1 MKNRKLFAIITLVAF
16 MLTMMPFMAFADEL
30 KDAKSGNIK
39 VLIDSDDT
47 SVKIGNSVTATVKVQ
62 NGYKI
67 ADKQS
72 VVVYATVNGA
82 YTDAITYAGADSV
95 QADYAA
101 VKAGKDIT
109 ITPTKAGTYKIKAVL
124 VNDADIDL
132 ADGLKDIVAAG
143 YAVTVDADTITAKA
157 KTGDVV
163 IEETVTAANGEF
175 KVGKDN
181 GVYTGAKA
189 NNGAEKGI
197 YNVELALTQGTDEV
211 ANQEV
216 TIEID
221 KSTGY
226 VSKTTA
232 KTNSAGI
239 VKFKVSAT
247 KAGVYTVSVN
257 SKNADEKEIKFDF
270 SANNTAQVI
279 GIAPKA
285 PVATNNDLKI
295 DLKVIDAS
303 GTTLSGDAL
312 ENASLTGFGVEFT
325 KVPAASDTNTA
336 VNYVGDGI
344 EFDQSEDPAKLVI
357 DGNLIDEAGA
367 YTIKI
372 YNKNSGGAK
381 YVDFT
386 AAEYGKTA
394 SATIEYD
401 AASYNLGAKVAAPT
415 VKIVDA
421 NGVTKDAKDAGKT
434 PTFSFTGVGV
444 VGFDNKTGAFTV
456 TGDDKYLGQT
466 ITVNVIV
473 DKCIATTTVSIA
485 DVPAYLK
492 FTDATA
498 AIGTEATVAVNSA
511 DLKGNLAAIG
521 ADYTDIDVNYVVIA
535 KPEGAVVSV
544 DADDLTKDAFVKEG
558 KGNIKVAC
566 TKEGTVQVNVVVTAT
581 KPAVKEGNEVKVA
594 AKTIYLTGT
603 AKVGFGAAPIDNG
616 VTSTVTLII
625 GSKTFVANGSAYTSD
640 VAPYVANGRTFVP
653 VRAFAEATGAKVEYD
668 AATQVITITA
678 EGLNAQMTIGS
689 NILTVNGQTT
699 VMDVAAAVTADGR
712 TVLPVRFA
720 GQALGYGFEVAYGS
734 NGAVSS
740 VTMFK

>member
-16 MLTMMPFMAFADEL
+16 MLTMMPFMAFAD
-30 KDAKSGNIK
+30 DQNPQIAKSGNIK

-47 SVKIGNSVTATVKVQ
+47 SVKVAKPVTATVKVQ
-62 NGYKI
+62 SGYQI
-67 ADKQS
+67 AADQS
-72 VVVYATVNGA
+72 VIVYATVNGA
-82 YTDAITYAGADSV
+82 YTDAITYAGADTNA
-95 QADYAA
+95 ADYAQ
-101 VKAGKDIT
+101 VKSGKNIT
-109 ITPTKAGTYKIKAVL
+109 ITGTKAGTYKIGAVL
-124 VNDADIDL
+124 VKDNDID
-132 ADGLKDIVAAG
+132 GSSLKDTVAAG
-143 YAVTVDADTITAKA
+143 YAVNVDANTITVKA
-157 KTGDVV
+157 QTGDVV
-163 IEETVTAANGEF
+163 IDETVTGSDFTAK
-175 KVGKDN
+175 KVK
-181 GVYTGAKA
+181 GVWTGAKA

-197 YNVELALTQGTDEV
+197 YEVELALTQGTDEV

-239 VKFKVSAT
+239 VKFKVSAS

-279 GIAPKA
+279 GIAPEA

-295 DLKVIDAS
+295 KLKVIDAS
-303 GTTLSGDAL
+303 GTTLSGEAL
-312 ENASLTGFGVEFT
+312 KNAGLGGFGVEFT
-325 KVPAASDTNTA
+325 KVPAASDTDTA
-336 VNYVGDGI
+336 VNYVGEGI

-357 DGNLIDEAGA
+357 DGDLIDEAGA

-372 YNKNSGGAK
+372 YNKNTGGAK

-386 AAEYGKTA
+386 AAEYGKTV

-401 AASYNLGAKVAAPT
+401 AASYNLGAMVAAPT

-421 NGVTKDAKDAGKT
+421 NGVTKDADKATK
-434 PTFSFTGVGV
+434 FSFTGAGV
-444 VGFDNKTGAFTV
+444 ARFNENTGAFVV

-498 AIGTEATVAVNSA
+498 AIGTEATVVGNSA

-521 ADYTDIDVNYVVIA
+521 DGYDVSVNYVVVQ

-544 DADDLTKDAFVKEG
+544 DTADLEKDSFIKEG

-566 TKEGTVQVNVVVTAT
+566 TKEGTVKVNVVVTAVPSGQESQAG
-581 KPAVKEGNEVKVA
+581 KN
-594 AKTIYLTGT
+594 IYLTGVAT
-603 AKVGFGAAPIDNG
+603 VGFGAAPIDNG

>member
-67 ADKQS
+67 ADTQS

-82 YTDAITYAGADSV
+82 YTDAITYAGADTIE
-95 QADYAA
+95 ADYAA

-124 VNDADIDL
+124 VNDADITD
-132 ADGLKDIVAAG
+132 ADGLKDIVVAG
-143 YAVTVDADTITAKA
+143 YAVTVDADTITARA

-163 IEETVTAANGEF
+163 IEETVTASDF
-175 KVGKDN
+175 TVKYVK

-270 SANNTAQVI
+270 FANNTAQVI

-303 GTTLSGDAL
+303 GTTLSGEAL
-312 ENASLTGFGVEFT
+312 KKAGLTGFGVEFT
-325 KVPAASDTNTA
+325 KVPAASDTDTA

-357 DGNLIDEAGA
+357 DGDLIDEAGA

-372 YNKNSGGAK
+372 YNKNTGGAK

-386 AAEYGKTA
+386 AAEYGKTV

-401 AASYNLGAKVAAPT
+401 AASYNLGAIVAKPT

-421 NGVTKDAKDAGKT
+421 NGVTKDADKATK
-434 PTFSFTGVGV
+434 FSFTGAGV
-444 VGFDNKTGAFTV
+444 ERFNESTGAFTV

-498 AIGTEATVAVNSA
+498 AIGSEATVAVNSA

-521 ADYTDIDVNYVVIA
+521 EGYDVSVNYVVVQ

-544 DADDLTKDAFVKEG
+544 DTADLEKDSFIKEG

-566 TKEGTVQVNVVVTAT
+566 TKEGTVKVNVVVTAVPSGQESQAG
-581 KPAVKEGNEVKVA
+581 KN
-594 AKTIYLTGT
+594 IYLTGVAT
-603 AKVGFGAAPIDNG
+603 VGFGAAPIDNG

>member
-67 ADKQS
+67 ADTQS

-82 YTDAITYAGADSV
+82 YTDAITYAGANTIK
-95 QADYAA
+95 ADYAA

-124 VNDADIDL
+124 VNDADITD

-143 YAVTVDADTITAKA
+143 YAVTVDADTITARA

-163 IEETVTAANGEF
+163 IEETVTAPLDKDSDPEF
-175 KVGKDN
+175 EVKYVK

-279 GIAPKA
+279 GIAPEA

-295 DLKVIDAS
+295 KLKVIDAS
-303 GTTLSGDAL
+303 GTTLSGEALKDAGL
-312 ENASLTGFGVEFT
+312 GGFGVEFT
-325 KVPAASDTNTA
+325 KVPAASDTDTA
-336 VNYVGDGI
+336 VNYIGNGI
-344 EFDQSEDPAKLVI
+344 EFDKSEDPAKLVI
-357 DGNLIDEAGA
+357 DGDLIDEAGA

-372 YNKNSGGAK
+372 YNKNTGGAK

-386 AAEYGKTA
+386 AAEYGKTV

-401 AASYNLGAKVAAPT
+401 AASYNLGAIVAKPT

-421 NGVTKDAKDAGKT
+421 NGVTKDADKATK
-434 PTFSFTGVGV
+434 FSFTGAGV
-444 VGFDNKTGAFTV
+444 ERFNESTGAFIV

-498 AIGTEATVAVNSA
+498 AIGSEATVTVNSA

-521 ADYTDIDVNYVVIA
+521 EGYDVSVNYVVVQ

-544 DADDLTKDAFVKEG
+544 DTADLEKDSFIKEG

-566 TKEGTVQVNVVVTAT
+566 TKEGTVKVNVVVTAVPSGQESQAG
-581 KPAVKEGNEVKVA
+581 KN
-594 AKTIYLTGT
+594 IYLTGVAT
-603 AKVGFGAAPIDNG
+603 VGFGAAPIDNG

-625 GSKTFVANGSAYTSD
+625 GSKTFVANGAAYTSD

>member
-62 NGYKI
+62 SGYKI
-67 ADKQS
+67 ADTQS

-82 YTDAITYAGADSV
+82 YTDAITYGGVDKTDIHPDFV
-95 QADYAA
+95 V
-101 VKAGKDIT
+101 VKEGKDIT

-124 VNDADIDL
+124 VNDSDIND
-132 ADGLKDIVAAG
+132 ADGLRDIVAAG
-143 YAVTVDADTITAKA
+143 YAITVDADTITAKA

-163 IEETVTAANGEF
+163 IEETVTAPLDKDGKPEF
-175 KVGKDN
+175 KLTYEK
-181 GVYTGAKA
+181 GVYIGAKA

-312 ENASLTGFGVEFT
+312 KNAGLGGFGVEFT
-325 KVPAASDTNTA
+325 KVPAASDTDTA
-336 VNYVGDGI
+336 VNYIGKGI
-344 EFDQSEDPAKLVI
+344 EFNQDKDPAKLVI
-357 DGNLIDEAGA
+357 DGDLIDEAGA

-372 YNKNSGGAK
+372 YNTNTGGAK

-386 AAEYGKTA
+386 AAEYGKTV

-421 NGVTKDAKDAGKT
+421 NGVTKDADKATK
-434 PTFSFTGVGV
+434 FSFTGAGV
-444 VGFDNKTGAFTV
+444 ITFNENDGSFLV

-485 DVPAYLK
+485 DAPAYLK

-498 AIGTEATVAVNSA
+498 AIGTEATVVGNSA

-521 ADYTDIDVNYVVIA
+521 EGYDVSVNYVVVQ

-544 DADDLTKDAFVKEG
+544 DTADLEKEAFIKEG

-566 TKEGTVQVNVVVTAT
+566 TKEGTVKVNVVVTAVPSGQES
-581 KPAVKEGNEVKVA
+581 KAGKN
-594 AKTIYLTGT
+594 IYLTGVAT
-603 AKVGFGAAPIDNG
+603 VGFGAAPIDNG

-625 GSKTFVANGSAYTSD
+625 GSKTFVANGAAYTSD

-678 EGLNAQMTIGS
+678 AGLNAQMTIGS

>member
-124 VNDADIDL
+124 VNDADIDF

-143 YAVTVDADTITAKA
+143 YAVTVDADTITARA

-163 IEETVTAANGEF
+163 IDETVTGNDFTAK
-175 KVGKDN
+175 KVN
-181 GVYTGAKA
+181 GVWTNAKA

-257 SKNADEKEIKFDF
+257 SKNANEKEIKFDF

-279 GIAPKA
+279 GIAPEA

-295 DLKVIDAS
+295 KLKVIDAS
-303 GTTLSGDAL
+303 GTTLSGEAL
-312 ENASLTGFGVEFT
+312 KNAGLDGFGVEFT
-325 KVPAASDTNTA
+325 KVPAASDTDTA

-357 DGNLIDEAGA
+357 DGDLIDEAGA

-372 YNKNSGGAK
+372 YNKNTGGAK

-386 AAEYGKTA
+386 AAEYGKTV

-401 AASYNLGAKVAAPT
+401 AASYNLGAMVAAPT

-421 NGVTKDAKDAGKT
+421 NGVTKDADKATK
-434 PTFSFTGVGV
+434 FSFTGAGV
-444 VGFDNKTGAFTV
+444 ARFNENTGAFIV

-498 AIGTEATVAVNSA
+498 AVGSEATVVGNSA

-521 ADYTDIDVNYVVIA
+521 EGYDVSVNYVVVQ

-544 DADDLTKDAFVKEG
+544 DTADLEKDSFIKEG

-566 TKEGTVQVNVVVTAT
+566 TKEGTVKVNVVVTAVPSGQESQAG
-581 KPAVKEGNEVKVA
+581 KN
-594 AKTIYLTGT
+594 IYLTGVAT
-603 AKVGFGAAPIDNG
+603 IGFGAAPIDNG

>member
-16 MLTMMPFMAFADEL
+16 MLTMIPFMAFADEL

-67 ADKQS
+67 AAGQS

-82 YTDAITYAGADSV
+82 YTDAITYAGADTIE
-95 QADYAA
+95 ADYAA

-124 VNDADIDL
+124 VNDSDIND
-132 ADGLKDIVAAG
+132 ADGLRDIVAAG
-143 YAVTVDADTITAKA
+143 YAVTVDADTITARA

-163 IEETVTAANGEF
+163 IDETVTGSDFTA
-175 KVGKDN
+175 KYKD

-189 NNGAEKGI
+189 NNGVEKGI
-197 YNVELALTQGTDEV
+197 YEVELALTQGTDEV

-285 PVATNNDLKI
+285 PVATNNELKI

-312 ENASLTGFGVEFT
+312 KNAGLGGFGVEFT
-325 KVPAASDTNTA
+325 KVPAASDTDTA
-336 VNYVGDGI
+336 VNYIGNGI
-344 EFDQSEDPAKLVI
+344 EFNQDKDPAKLVI
-357 DGNLIDEAGA
+357 DGDLIDEAGA

-372 YNKNSGGAK
+372 YNKNTGGAK

-386 AAEYGKTA
+386 AAEYGKTV

-401 AASYNLGAKVAAPT
+401 AASYNLGAKVTAPT

-421 NGVTKDAKDAGKT
+421 NGVTKDADKATK
-434 PTFSFTGVGV
+434 FSFTGVGV
-444 VGFDNKTGAFTV
+444 VNFNENTGEFLV

-498 AIGTEATVAVNSA
+498 AIGSEATVVANSA

-521 ADYTDIDVNYVVIA
+521 EGYDVSVNYVVVQ

-544 DADDLTKDAFVKEG
+544 DTADLEKEAFIKEG

-566 TKEGTVQVNVVVTAT
+566 TKEGTVKVNVVVTAA
-581 KPAVKEGNEVKVA
+581 KGNNRDKN
-594 AKTIYLTGT
+594 IYLTGVAT
-603 AKVGFGAAPIDNG
+603 VGFGAAPIDNG

-625 GSKTFVANGSAYTSD
+625 GSKTFVANGAAYTSD

>member
-16 MLTMMPFMAFADEL
+16 MLTMMPFMAFAADL

-62 NGYKI
+62 SGYQI
-67 ADKQS
+67 AAGQE
-72 VVVYATVNGA
+72 VVVYATINGA
-82 YTDAITYAGADSV
+82 YTDAITYGGANTIEP
-95 QADYAA
+95 DYAA
-101 VKAGKDIT
+101 VTAGKDIT

-124 VNDADIDL
+124 VDPAQADSQS
-132 ADGLKDIVAAG
+132 LKDLVAAG
-143 YAVTVDADTITAKA
+143 YAVTVDADTITARA

-163 IEETVTAANGEF
+163 IEETVTGNDFTAKYE
-175 KVGKDN
+175 K

-197 YNVELALTQGTDEV
+197 YEVELALTQGTDEV

-257 SKNADEKEIKFDF
+257 SKNADEKDIKFDF

-279 GIAPKA
+279 GIAPEA

-295 DLKVIDAS
+295 KLKVIDAS
-303 GTTLSGDAL
+303 GTTLSGEAL
-312 ENASLTGFGVEFT
+312 KNAGLGGFGVEFT
-325 KVPAASDTNTA
+325 KVPAASDTDTA

-357 DGNLIDEAGA
+357 DGDLIDEAGA

-372 YNKNSGGAK
+372 YNKTTGGAK

-386 AAEYGKTA
+386 AAEYGKTV

-401 AASYNLGAKVAAPT
+401 AASYNLGAKVTAPT

-421 NGVTKDAKDAGKT
+421 NGVTKDADKATK
-434 PTFSFTGVGV
+434 FSFTGAGV
-444 VGFDNKTGAFTV
+444 VNFNENTGAFLV
-456 TGDDKYLGQT
+456 TSDDKYLGQT

-498 AIGTEATVAVNSA
+498 AIGTEATVVGNSA

-521 ADYTDIDVNYVVIA
+521 EGYGVSVNYVVVQ

-544 DADDLTKDAFVKEG
+544 DTTDLEKEAFIKEG

-566 TKEGTVQVNVVVTAT
+566 TKEGTVKVNVVVTAVPSGQES
-581 KPAVKEGNEVKVA
+581 KAGKN
-594 AKTIYLTGT
+594 IYLTGVAT
-603 AKVGFGAAPIDNG
+603 VGFGAAPIDNG

>member
-62 NGYKI
+62 SGYKI
-67 ADKQS
+67 ADGQS

-82 YTDAITYAGADSV
+82 YTDAITYAGADTIE
-95 QADYAA
+95 ADYAA

-124 VNDADIDL
+124 VNDDDIND
-132 ADGLKDIVAAG
+132 ADGLKDIVVAG

-163 IEETVTAANGEF
+163 IEETVTAPLDKDDKPEF
-175 KVGKDN
+175 KVVYAK

-239 VKFKVSAT
+239 VKFKVSAS

-312 ENASLTGFGVEFT
+312 KNAGLGGFGVEFT
-325 KVPAASDTNTA
+325 KVPAASDTDTA

-344 EFDQSEDPAKLVI
+344 EFNQDKDPAKLVI
-357 DGNLIDEAGA
+357 DGDLIDVAGA

-372 YNKNSGGAK
+372 YNKNTGGAK

-386 AAEYGKTA
+386 AAEYGKTV

-401 AASYNLGAKVAAPT
+401 AASYNLGAKVTAPT

-421 NGVTKDAKDAGKT
+421 NGVTKDADKT
-434 PTFSFTGVGV
+434 TKFSFTGVGV
-444 VGFDNKTGAFTV
+444 VNFNENTGEFLV

-498 AIGTEATVAVNSA
+498 AIGSEATVVANSA

-521 ADYTDIDVNYVVIA
+521 EGYDVSVNYVVVQ

-544 DADDLTKDAFVKEG
+544 DTADLEKEAFIKEG

-566 TKEGTVQVNVVVTAT
+566 TKEGTVKVNVVVTAT
-581 KPAVKEGNEVKVA
+581 KGDNRDKN
-594 AKTIYLTGT
+594 IYLTGVAT
-603 AKVGFGAAPIDNG
+603 VGFGAAPIDNG

>member
-16 MLTMMPFMAFADEL
+16 MLTMMPFMAFAD
-30 KDAKSGNIK
+30 DQNPQTAKSGNIK

-47 SVKIGNSVTATVKVQ
+47 SVKVDKPVTATVKVQ
-62 NGYKI
+62 SGYQI
-67 ADKQS
+67 AADQS
-72 VVVYATVNGA
+72 VIVYATVNGA
-82 YTDAITYAGADSV
+82 YTDAITYAGADINA
-95 QADYAA
+95 ADYAK
-101 VKAGKDIT
+101 VKSGKNIT
-109 ITPTKAGTYKIKAVL
+109 ITGTKAGTYKIGAVL
-124 VNDADIDL
+124 VKDSDIDESS
-132 ADGLKDIVAAG
+132 LKDTVAAG
-143 YAVTVDADTITAKA
+143 YAVNVDANTITVKA
-157 KTGDVV
+157 QTGDVV
-163 IEETVTAANGEF
+163 IDETVTGSDFNAK
-175 KVGKDN
+175 KVK
-181 GVYTGAKA
+181 GVWTGAKA

-197 YNVELALTQGTDEV
+197 YEVELALTQGTDEV

-239 VKFKVSAT
+239 VKFKVSAS

-285 PVATNNDLKI
+285 PVATNNDLTI

-312 ENASLTGFGVEFT
+312 KNAGLGGFGVEFT
-325 KVPAASDTNTA
+325 KVPAASDTDTA

-344 EFDQSEDPAKLVI
+344 EFNQDKDPAKLVI
-357 DGNLIDEAGA
+357 DGDLIDEAGA

-372 YNKNSGGAK
+372 YNKNTGGAK

-386 AAEYGKTA
+386 AAEYGKTV

-401 AASYNLGAKVAAPT
+401 AASYNLGAKVTAPT

-421 NGVTKDAKDAGKT
+421 NGVTKDADKT
-434 PTFSFTGVGV
+434 TKFSFTGVGV
-444 VGFDNKTGAFTV
+444 VNFNENTGEFLV

-498 AIGTEATVAVNSA
+498 AIGSEATVVANSA

-521 ADYTDIDVNYVVIA
+521 EGYDVSVNYVVVQ

-544 DADDLTKDAFVKEG
+544 DTADLEKEAFIKEG

-566 TKEGTVQVNVVVTAT
+566 TKEGTVKVNVVVTAT
-581 KPAVKEGNEVKVA
+581 KGDNRDKN
-594 AKTIYLTGT
+594 IYLTGVAT
-603 AKVGFGAAPIDNG
+603 VGFGAAPIDNG

-625 GSKTFVANGSAYTSD
+625 GSKTFVANGAAYTSD